1 MSKSLR
7 AVRAVLGALLNAFW
21 VCSTV
26 VLAHTRSFWGVYAV
40 GPFRALPK
48 GKLDFYYLG
57 LDRKR
62 ARFNEG
68 VGRELRH
75 SIGARIWGKTESW
88 DYNTELV

>member
-1 MSKSLR
+1 
-7 AVRAVLGALLNAFW
+7 LNAFW